1 MQSIS
6 EEQFRAWG
14 DGLRRS
20 DREAYASV
28 FDATYDA
35 LFRFAWYITHDR
47 EACYDILQDVFA
59 KLWHVRETIDPD
71 RSLKALLYQM
81 VRNYALN
88 HERQKKRHAT
98 ASLDAMP
105 VEPSEHQLVEENLDA
120 DALNDQVR
128 QWIAEMPERRRLAFE
143 LSRFEGLSH
152 EEIAARMN
160 LAPKTVNNH
169 IVLALQ
175 HLRLRLETYRR
186 RSESLRT

>member
-14 DGLRRS
+14 DGLRHS
-20 DREAYASV
+20 DREAFTSV

-59 KLWHVRETIDPD
+59 KLWLVRETIDPD

-98 ASLDAMP
+98 DSLDAMP
-105 VEPSEHQLVEENLDA
+105 VDPSEQEEVDDGLDA
-120 DALNDQVR
+120 DALNRQVR
-128 QWIAEMPERRRLAFE
+128 MWIAEMPERRRLAFE

-152 EEIAARMN
+152 EEIAVRMN

-175 HLRLRLETYRR
+175 YLRKRLDAYRQQ
-186 RSESLRT
+186 SESLRT

>member
-20 DREAYASV
+20 DRAAYASV

-88 HERQKKRHAT
+88 HERRKKRHAT
-98 ASLDAMP
+98 TSLDAMP
-105 VEPSEHQLVEENLDA
+105 VEPSAHQFVEENLDT

-128 QWIAEMPERRRLAFE
+128 RWIAEMPERRRLAFE
-143 LSRFEGLSH
+143 LSRFEGLTH

-186 RSESLRT
+186 ESESLRT

>member
-6 EEQFRAWG
+6 EDQFRAWS

-20 DREAYASV
+20 DRAAYASV

-35 LFRFAWYITHDR
+35 LFRFAWYITHDQ
-47 EACYDILQDVFA
+47 EACYDILQDVYA
-59 KLWHVRETIDPD
+59 KLWRIREQIDPD

-88 HERQKKRHAT
+88 HERQKRRHAT
-98 ASLDAMP
+98 TPLDGLP
-105 VEPSEHQLVEENLDA
+105 VEPSTPERVEEDLDA
-120 DALNDQVR
+120 AALQNR
-128 QWIAEMPERRRLAFE
+128 LHAWIAEMPERRRLAFS

-152 EEIAARMN
+152 EEIAERMN

-175 HLRLRLETYRR
+175 YLRERLQEYRAQ
-186 RSESLRT
+186 SESLRT